1 MNKNEFNKLS
11 QLEQDCLE
19 YAVVDFWNE
28 YNFRERIKSALRDIE
43 FCVFRDANPTNIN
56 RLPFFTEILHG
67 VCLNAEKTW
76 KHYAQK
82 ALEEFNE
89 YEE

>member
-1 MNKNEFNKLS
+1 MNKEEFNKLS
-11 QLEQDCLE
+11 ELERDFLE
-19 YAVVDFWNE
+19 YAMVDFWNE
-28 YNFRERIKSALRDIE
+28 YNFRERIKSALQDIE
-43 FCVFRDANPTNIN
+43 FFAFRHANPTNID
-56 RLPFFTEILHG
+56 RLPFFSEILHS
-67 VCLNAEKTW
+67 VCINAENTW